1 MRAIIQR
8 VKKASVL
15 VNGIIKG
22 QISSGVL
29 IFLGVISDDNN
40 EDISWLCNKIANLRI
55 FDDKSGVMNIS
66 LKDYDG
72 EALVI
77 SNITLYAQTKKC
89 NRPSYIKAA
98 PPNISYPI
106 YNQFI
111 EQLQI
116 HLKSP
121 VQKGV
126 FGEHMEVTLLN
137 DGPVTIIIDT
147 KNRE

>member
-55 FDDKSGVMNIS
+55 FDDKSV
-66 LKDYDG
+66 L
-72 EALVI
+72 
-77 SNITLYAQTKKC
+77 
-89 NRPSYIKAA
+89 
-98 PPNISYPI
+98 
-106 YNQFI
+106 
-111 EQLQI
+111 
-116 HLKSP
+116 
-121 VQKGV
+121 
-126 FGEHMEVTLLN
+126 
-137 DGPVTIIIDT
+137 
-147 KNRE
+147 